1 MTPRK
6 KATKKKSV
14 GVRKKPPPKKPAVNA
29 PAGTSEETNQE
40 SAKATGKADNVI
52 KKDEDV
58 SDRPARNT
66 RAATKKGSKQGSTE
80 PLDETSTAPTTI
92 TTSKTKP
99 NKSADKTRATTKEPT
114 SVPVNI
120 PSEDEV
126 PLANLKRQ
134 RATEDKWTETTDLPG
149 PKSSKLD
156 KGK

>member
-1 MTPRK
+1 MAYRK
-6 KATKKKSV
+6 KAAKKRSFGV
-14 GVRKKPPPKKPAVNA
+14 GKKPPPKKLVGNA
-29 PAGTSEETNQE
+29 PAATSEETNQE

-52 KKDEDV
+52 KGEDT

-66 RAATKKGSKQGSTE
+66 RAATRKGSKQGSTE

-92 TTSKTKP
+92 TTSNTKP
-99 NKSADKTRATTKEPT
+99 DQPADKTRATTKEPI

-120 PSEDEV
+120 PGEDEV
-126 PLANLKRQ
+126 PPASLKRQ
-134 RATEDKWTETTDLPG
+134 RANEDKWTETTDLPR